1 MTVGQRLTSL
11 RKQQGYNRTQFA
23 EKIGIPQTTL
33 RNYETD
39 AREPGHKYL
48 IQMAHEFNVSVDY
61 LLGITDEKIK
71 KEPDTQSVS
80 SPDLQKIKETLVQ
93 FLTLAGYIKPGE
105 DITDEQLRFLEGVVL
120 LLDHYFDQQA

>member
-1 MTVGQRLTSL
+1 M
-11 RKQQGYNRTQFA
+11 
-23 EKIGIPQTTL
+23 ETL
-33 RNYETD
+33 DVDANY
-39 AREPGHKYL
+39 L
-48 IQMAHEFNVSVDY
+48 FQ
-61 LLGITDEKIK
+61 DEMNTK

-120 LLDHYFDQQA
+120 LLDHYFDQQS

>member
-1 MTVGQRLTSL
+1 MAYYDRIKEARKAKKLTQRQISEMVGVATTTFN
-11 RKQQGYNRTQFA
+11 GYEN
-23 EKIGIPQTTL
+23 G
-33 RNYETD
+33 N
-39 AREPGHKYL
+39 REPSMYTLSKIMETLDVDANYL
-48 IQMAHEFNVSVDY
+48 FQ
-61 LLGITDEKIK
+61 DEMNTK

-120 LLDHYFDQQA
+120 LLDHYFDQQS